1 MSGPYTVV
9 FTQSARRALEITL
22 PESVA
27 AAAFE
32 FIVGPLA
39 DNPRHLGRPLREPL
53 APLYS
58 ARRGEYRVL
67 YRIEDDRLVIEIVT
81 IEHRRDVYH
90 RRCPPP
96 VEIAQPRDRPS
107 ADLSVLPTRCVE

>member
-1 MSGPYTVV
+1 MSEAYEVV
-9 FTQSARRALEITL
+9 FTRSARRALEITL

-32 FIVGPLA
+32 FIIGPLA
-39 DNPRHLGRPLREPL
+39 GNPRRVGKPLREPL

-67 YRIEDDRLVIEIVT
+67 YRIEDDRLVIEIIT
-81 IEHRRDVYH
+81 IEHRRDAYH
-90 RRCPPP
+90 RR
-96 VEIAQPRDRPS
+96 
-107 ADLSVLPTRCVE
+107 